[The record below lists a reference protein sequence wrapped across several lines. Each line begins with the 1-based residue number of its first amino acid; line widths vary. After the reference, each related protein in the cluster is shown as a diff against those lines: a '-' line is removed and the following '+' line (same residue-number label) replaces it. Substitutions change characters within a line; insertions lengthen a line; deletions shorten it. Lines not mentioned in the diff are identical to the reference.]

1 MRDEREIKRAE
12 KCHEG
17 IERARPDG
25 CFGCDS
31 GFLSMTNP
39 VNDTNKDSTLP
50 ATNQVVIAGFALTG
64 KDKLRHA
71 IVNQR
76 YAYCVHFFTVT
87 VVPRP
92 GWEAI

>member
-1 MRDEREIKRAE
+1 
-12 KCHEG
+12 
-17 IERARPDG
+17 
-25 CFGCDS
+25 
-31 GFLSMTNP
+31 MTNP
-39 VNDTNKDSTLP
+39 VNGTNKDSTLP
-50 ATNQVVIAGFALTG
+50 ATNQMVIAGFALTG

-71 IVNQR
+71 IFNQR

>member
-1 MRDEREIKRAE
+1 MTLPHERND
-12 KCHEG
+12 G
-17 IERARPDG
+17 LVRARFEEACG

-31 GFLSMTNP
+31 GFLSMPNP
-39 VNDTNKDSTLP
+39 VNGSKKDSTLP
-50 ATNQVVIAGFALTG
+50 AANQMVIAGFALTG

-71 IVNQR
+71 IFNQR

>member
-1 MRDEREIKRAE
+1 MTLPHERNDRFVRTCLEEA
-12 KCHEG
+12 H
-17 IERARPDG
+17 G
-25 CFGCDS
+25 CFGCGS

-39 VNDTNKDSTLP
+39 VNGTNKDSALP
-50 ATNQVVIAGFALTG
+50 ATNQMVIAGFALTG
-64 KDKLRHA
+64 KDKLRHP
-71 IVNQR
+71 IFNQR